1 MKLYR
6 FLTGPDDDDFCL
18 RISEALNKGWSLYGD
33 PTLSFDGKTLIAGQA
48 LTKEVEGREFSR
60 DLDLKSF

>member
-48 LTKEVEGREFSR
+48 LTKEVEGGEFSR